1 MTLTVE
7 SRAQRIAALGYDYRS
22 QPREA
27 VTACNLCGATAFV
40 VVTHRD
46 RYGYPAEAHACETC
60 GLVFINPRMTA
71 EAYGRFYEGVYRP
84 LVSAYHGRLID
95 ADTIQDEQRVYG
107 AACADFLRPFIA
119 GAGLR
124 TMLDI
129 GGSTGVVARVLA
141 DEFALQGTVIDPAPP
156 EVARAKAYGL
166 ETITG
171 LVEEYDFGD
180 RRFDLIVLCQTVD
193 HLLDV
198 SGTLT
203 RIRELLSDGGF
214 FFVDIEHRPQAGAGN
229 ERTQEVRTCG
239 AVSALLALDGVRVD
253 QPPVIGADQWAI
265 HALVEPAV
273 CLRGHARVDE
283 HEPAGF
289 AGVRFRGI
297 PVPIAVR
304 HDDERSSAAEVASGD
319 GVARLRTIVV
329 AEGGNPLRAAF
340 NGQRHVVG

>member
-95 ADTIQDEQRVYG
+95 ADTIQGEQRAYG

-171 LVEEYDFGD
+171 LVEEYDCGD

-214 FFVDIEHRPQAGAGN
+214 FFVDI
-229 ERTQEVRTCG
+229 
-239 AVSALLALDGVRVD
+239 VD
-253 QPPVIGADQWAI
+253 
-265 HALVEPAV
+265 
-273 CLRGHARVDE
+273 
-283 HEPAGF
+283 
-289 AGVRFRGI
+289 
-297 PVPIAVR
+297 
-304 HDDERSSAAEVASGD
+304 
-319 GVARLRTIVV
+319 
-329 AEGGNPLRAAF
+329 LRAAYLR
-340 NGQRHVVG
+340 NWSVEEAIKIDHPYYLTEPVTRAYLERAGLEVLRTDYAADHLHVGYVCRATEPRRDALPSDQSVRELFRELRTVQNAPRPR